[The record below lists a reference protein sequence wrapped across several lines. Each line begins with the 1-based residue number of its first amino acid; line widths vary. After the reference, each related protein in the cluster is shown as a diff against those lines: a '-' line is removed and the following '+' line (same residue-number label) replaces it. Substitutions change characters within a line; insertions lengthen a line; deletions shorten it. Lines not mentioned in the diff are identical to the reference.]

1 MSQPPDASI
10 PPSAPGSAS
19 ASTRPSY
26 PPSTGTHLPSSE
38 LVPTLSTPTAP
49 SMRRRVFTYALPIFI
64 LAVLVMFRTVVMPF
78 VLGVLVA
85 YLLAPWVRAISE
97 LRIGRSRVP
106 RWVGVLFVYVTIAAS
121 TAVFLL
127 TLLPRVSSDF
137 ARLFREAPRF
147 MQKVRTEYVPQADA
161 WLEQRFDSVR
171 VEEPPNSRRILVT
184 QKRPGQFE
192 INLDELEL
200 EIDPVGKGRY
210 IIAPRDDSDEP
221 KGRISDLLAQMTRST
236 ETEMRGIVSVGQR
249 FLRGAVRAFAW
260 FVLTFMVA
268 AYLLIDAERVLAFFR
283 SLVTVNRR
291 AEFDELA
298 TEIDRGLAGVVRG
311 QLLICAVNG
320 LLTTA
325 GLVLFRVKYALLLG
339 IIAAVMSFI
348 PVFGSILSSVPIVAT
363 ALASGQ
369 DGVSVSTGV
378 GVLLWIIGIHF
389 LEANLFNPRIIGGAA
404 KMHPV
409 IVVFALLVGE
419 ETGGIIGALIAVP
432 TASIVQAIFLWT
444 RRRSL
449 VA

>member
-1 MSQPPDASI
+1 M
-10 PPSAPGSAS
+10 
-19 ASTRPSY
+19 
-26 PPSTGTHLPSSE
+26 
-38 LVPTLSTPTAP
+38 VTLSTPAAP
-49 SMRRRVFTYALPIFI
+49 SMRRKVFTYALPVFI
-64 LAVLVMFRTVVMPF
+64 LAVLVAFRTVVMPF

-85 YLLAPWVRAISE
+85 YLLAPPVRAISE
-97 LRIGRSRVP
+97 VRVGRSRVP
-106 RWVGVLFVYVTIAAS
+106 RWIGVLFVYVTIAA
-121 TAVFLL
+121 AIAIFLL
-127 TLLPRVSSDF
+127 TLLPRVSTDF

-161 WLEQRFDSVR
+161 WLEQRFDSAR
-171 VEEPPNSRRILVT
+171 LEAPPKSRRILVT

-192 INLDELEL
+192 IDLDELEL

-210 IIAPRDDSDEP
+210 IIAPRDDNDEP
-221 KGRISDLLAQMTRST
+221 KGRVSDLLAQMTRST
-236 ETEMRGIVSVGQR
+236 ESEMRSVVSVGQR
-249 FLRGAVRAFAW
+249 FLRGVVRAFAW

-291 AEFDELA
+291 AEFDELV
-298 TEIDRGLAGVVRG
+298 TEIDRGLSGVVRG

-320 LLTTA
+320 LLTTV

-339 IIAAVMSFI
+339 IVAALMSFI
-348 PVFGSILSSVPIVAT
+348 PVFGSILSSVPIVAI

-369 DGVSVSTGV
+369 EGVSMSTGV
-378 GVLLWIIGIHF
+378 GVLLWIVGIHF
-389 LEANLFNPRIIGGAA
+389 LEANLFNPRIIGSAA

-432 TASIVQAIFLWT
+432 TASIVQAVFLWT

-449 VA
+449 VG